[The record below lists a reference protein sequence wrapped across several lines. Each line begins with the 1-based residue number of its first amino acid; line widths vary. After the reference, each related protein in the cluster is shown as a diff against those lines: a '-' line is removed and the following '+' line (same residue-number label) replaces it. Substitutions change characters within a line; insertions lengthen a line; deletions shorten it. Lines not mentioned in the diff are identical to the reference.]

1 MVYMQE
7 ESWRKREKYTRKK
20 KQEGKRKKGTR
31 DKKEKLPATADEKE
45 TKSQVGYSS
54 TL

>member
-7 ESWRKREKYTRKK
+7 ESLRKRGKMYTRKK
-20 KQEGKRKKGTR
+20 KKGKGKKGTR
-31 DKKEKLPATADEKE
+31 DKKEKVTIADKKE

>member
-1 MVYMQE
+1 MVCMQE
-7 ESWRKREKYTRKK
+7 ESLRKK
-20 KQEGKRKKGTR
+20 GKVYKKKKKEKGKKGTR
-31 DKKEKLPATADEKE
+31 DEKEKVTIADEKE